1 MREIAIEEVTAEGL
15 LLQMNRT
22 QIFEKDEKGDGRI
35 EECHQGEKQIG
46 VWIDWLEQPIR
57 LSLWQS

>member
-35 EECHQGEKQIG
+35 EECHQGENRSESG
-46 VWIDWLEQPIR
+46 
-57 LSLWQS
+57 